1 MFLNMDNSRNI
12 NDAMGHAVG
21 DRVICEIGR
30 RIDEMAGDEHLV
42 AHLGGTVGELLRVVD
57 AAVHHATRRGGAVHQ
72 FYSSEI
78 SAAAQRRMDL
88 ERGLRRAIEKNQL
101 SVVYQPK
108 VRLANCEIV
117 GTEALLR

>member
-78 SAAAQRRMDL
+78 SVPRSGEWIWNVVCAAPSR
-88 ERGLRRAIEKNQL
+88 KTN
-101 SVVYQPK
+101 
-108 VRLANCEIV
+108 
-117 GTEALLR
+117 